1 MEQIEIT
8 EFQKILE
15 RNPFCKLLG
24 LEVTS
29 VSEGHVQGRI
39 PFDSR
44 FQNMYGDYHGGALYA
59 AADTFCGLAAITYGS
74 YVTTIDA
81 NMQYLRAGRDTEY
94 ITYDASV
101 IKRGR
106 TITVVQFSC
115 CDDKGTLINTGTFSF
130 YSKENACPPG
140 ILKNKLTST
149 NPLQF
154 HRRSSDLPRQEQ
166 MPYFRECP
174 VVLYTYGQLPE
185 DRYSSF
191 CS

>member
-59 AADTFCGLAAITYGS
+59 AVNLGQSIVNRQHHVD
-74 YVTTIDA
+74 
-81 NMQYLRAGRDTEY
+81 YLSECT
-94 ITYDASV
+94 
-101 IKRGR
+101 
-106 TITVVQFSC
+106 
-115 CDDKGTLINTGTFSF
+115 
-130 YSKENACPPG
+130 
-140 ILKNKLTST
+140 
-149 NPLQF
+149 
-154 HRRSSDLPRQEQ
+154 SDLS
-166 MPYFRECP
+166 FR
-174 VVLYTYGQLPE
+174 
-185 DRYSSF
+185 SF
-191 CS
+191 NFSRWKAKKLLEN

>member
-81 NMQYLRAGRDTEY
+81 NMQYLRAVRDTEY

-140 ILKNKLTST
+140 IFEK
-149 NPLQF
+149 
-154 HRRSSDLPRQEQ
+154 
-166 MPYFRECP
+166 
-174 VVLYTYGQLPE
+174 
-185 DRYSSF
+185 
-191 CS
+191 

>member
-1 MEQIEIT
+1 MEYIELS
-8 EFQKILE
+8 EFQKLLE

-29 VSEGHVQGRI
+29 VSEGEVKGRI
-39 PFDSR
+39 PFDPR

-106 TITVVQFSC
+106 TIIVVQFSC
-115 CDDKGTLINTGTFSF
+115 SDDKGKLINTGTFSF
-130 YSKENACPPG
+130 YVKDAAFPSAMLDK
-140 ILKNKLTST
+140 
-149 NPLQF
+149 
-154 HRRSSDLPRQEQ
+154 
-166 MPYFRECP
+166 
-174 VVLYTYGQLPE
+174 
-185 DRYSSF
+185 
-191 CS
+191 

>member
-1 MEQIEIT
+1 
-8 EFQKILE
+8 
-15 RNPFCKLLG
+15 
-24 LEVTS
+24 
-29 VSEGHVQGRI
+29 
-39 PFDSR
+39 
-44 FQNMYGDYHGGALYA
+44 MYCDYHGGAIYA

-130 YSKENACPPG
+130 YSKENACPAG
-140 ILKNKLTST
+140 IFEK
-149 NPLQF
+149 
-154 HRRSSDLPRQEQ
+154 
-166 MPYFRECP
+166 
-174 VVLYTYGQLPE
+174 
-185 DRYSSF
+185 
-191 CS
+191 

>member
-1 MEQIEIT
+1 MEQIEIA

-29 VSEGHVQGRI
+29 VSEGHVQGHI

-59 AADTFCGLAAITYGS
+59 AADTFCGLAAITYGN

-81 NMQYLRAGRDTEY
+81 NMQYLRAGRDTER

-115 CDDKGTLINTGTFSF
+115 CDDKGKLINTGTFSF
-130 YSKENACPPG
+130 YSKESACPTG
-140 ILKNKLTST
+140 IFEK
-149 NPLQF
+149 
-154 HRRSSDLPRQEQ
+154 
-166 MPYFRECP
+166 
-174 VVLYTYGQLPE
+174 
-185 DRYSSF
+185 
-191 CS
+191 

>member
-1 MEQIEIT
+1 MEQIEIAD
-8 EFQKILE
+8 FQKILE

-59 AADTFCGLAAITYGS
+59 AADTFCGLAAITY
-74 YVTTIDA
+74 
-81 NMQYLRAGRDTEY
+81 
-94 ITYDASV
+94 DASV

-115 CDDKGTLINTGTFSF
+115 CDDKGKLINTGTFSF
-130 YSKENACPPG
+130 YSKENACPTG
-140 ILKNKLTST
+140 IFEK
-149 NPLQF
+149 
-154 HRRSSDLPRQEQ
+154 
-166 MPYFRECP
+166 
-174 VVLYTYGQLPE
+174 
-185 DRYSSF
+185 
-191 CS
+191 

>member
-1 MEQIEIT
+1 MEQIEIA
-8 EFQKILE
+8 EYREILE

-94 ITYDASV
+94 ISLMTQVSSNVDAP
-101 IKRGR
+101 
-106 TITVVQFSC
+106 
-115 CDDKGTLINTGTFSF
+115 LPSF
-130 YSKENACPPG
+130 NSPAVMTKA
-140 ILKNKLTST
+140 L
-149 NPLQF
+149 
-154 HRRSSDLPRQEQ
+154 
-166 MPYFRECP
+166 
-174 VVLYTYGQLPE
+174 
-185 DRYSSF
+185 
-191 CS
+191 